1 METQQFLN
9 IVLGTAMTV
18 IGWFARELW
27 AAVKEL
33 KTDLAK
39 LREDLPK
46 EYVLRDDYR
55 DDIRGIKEMLA
66 KIFDKLE
73 KCNRWL
79 GFIQGVMWIKRYYT
93 IEDMKSHT
101 QSHKENMEDREAK
114 GRGVTPNPKGSKRAW
129 QL

>member
-1 METQQFLN
+1 METQQLINMFLG
-9 IVLGTAMTV
+9 LGMTV
-18 IGWFARELW
+18 VGWFARELW

-46 EYVLRDDYR
+46 DYVMRDDYR

-73 KCNRWL
+73 NKAD
-79 GFIQGVMWIKRYYT
+79 K
-93 IEDMKSHT
+93 
-101 QSHKENMEDREAK
+101 
-114 GRGVTPNPKGSKRAW
+114 
-129 QL
+129 